1 MYLWVNENENIMKI
15 FANLKNGDQTQI
27 ELIGDNNKILKFI
40 TEYEGED
47 LGNDIILEEFITDFN
62 ETGVIIYA

>member
-1 MYLWVNENENIMKI
+1 MTI

-27 ELIGDNNKILKFI
+27 ELIGDNGKILKFI
-40 TEYEGED
+40 TEYEGND
-47 LGNDIILEEFITDFN
+47 LGNDIILEDFITDFN

>member
-1 MYLWVNENENIMKI
+1 MKI

-27 ELIGDNNKILKFI
+27 ELVGDAQSILNYI
-40 TEYEGED
+40 EEYQGDD
-47 LGNDIILEEFITDFN
+47 LGNDIILEDFITDFN